1 MDDSISQQAAIVME
15 KKKTIFLKMECC
27 KCHKDL
33 GIGILNKILQSN
45 SFIPA
50 INKVEYH
57 GTTLDFYCNE
67 CYVKEVLDIDL

>member
-1 MDDSISQQAAIVME
+1 
-15 KKKTIFLKMECC
+15 MECC